1 MEPMIKKL
9 LTILELIR
17 LPGMFTAHADILAA
31 FLITGAGFD
40 RFNSLLF
47 LLISSSCLFSAGM
60 ALNDYFDI
68 EIDKK
73 ERPQRPI
80 PSGRISGSTA
90 KIIGFGL
97 MIAGICFA
105 FFAGLR
111 PFGISLALALVILL
125 YDGLL
130 KDYPVLGPLTMAS
143 CRYFNFL
150 MGLSILPFKGWACIP
165 LITFLYIFGVSV
177 LSKKEAEGGKAVKTI
192 GICTLSLG
200 CATFLYYYLFLIKVL
215 PVFTGVILMMVFAIF
230 LSGRT
235 LNLLKDNSPADFQKT
250 MKILLLSI
258 IVLDTMLAAG
268 SVPVYVAVMILLLY
282 IPAVASARIF
292 RVT

>member
-17 LPGMFTAHADILAA
+17 LPGMFTTQADILAA
-31 FLITGAGFD
+31 FLIIGAGSAEIRPFI
-40 RFNSLLF
+40 F

-68 EIDKK
+68 DVDKK

-90 KIIGFGL
+90 KIMGFGL
-97 MIAGICFA
+97 LIAGICFA
-105 FFAGLR
+105 FFAGPR
-111 PFGISLALALVILL
+111 PFGISLALALAILL

-130 KDYPVLGPLTMAS
+130 KDYPILGPLTMAS
-143 CRYFNFL
+143 CRYFNLL
-150 MGLSILPFKGWACIP
+150 MGLSILPFEGWACIP
-165 LITFLYIFGVSV
+165 LITFLYIFGVTI
-177 LSKKEAEGGKAVKTI
+177 LSKKEAEGGKAVKTV
-192 GICTLSLG
+192 GVCALCVGCTAL
-200 CATFLYYYLFLIKVL
+200 LYYYLFLIKVL
-215 PVFTGVILMMVFAIF
+215 PVFTGVVLMIVFVVFLAGRIL
-230 LSGRT
+230 S
-235 LNLLKDNSPADFQKT
+235 LLTDNSPADFQKT

-258 IVLDTMLAAG
+258 IVLDTILAAG

-282 IPAVASARIF
+282 IPAVASARLF